1 MLQGMNRRVFLLSAS
16 STLALAAGT
25 PDVLVA
31 RPLRGGSSSAFNGGK
46 TQGQAAS
53 AAVGSNDYPFLN
65 LLKGGDTWQ
74 GTDTFNNN
82 QKIDPSWLSADGWP
96 NGPVINVASTS
107 GNGVYVGL
115 VLPSPTSYTGNPGG
129 NGNLRI
135 VWTVTGAG
143 PSDTLTWSIQ
153 LMGVTPVSS
162 GVISGGGSVSNNTST
177 GNGTFYYE
185 FTPAYDNAFNSLTF
199 HLVSSGTAHATN
211 AALVFA
217 GQDFND
223 YQAGKIFGRQ
233 FLARLAQ
240 AKFGVFRFMDWLGTN
255 VTNTTTWATR
265 KSQGYVTWF
274 NDEYRA
280 ALSAGVTSGNT
291 GNDYSIT
298 IPGSYVWPN
307 YTTGG
312 SVVDKQTMHMRFNAD
327 ATFVNNT
334 LAASLTITGT
344 SPLKFT
350 WPSLPLSNGDPV
362 CIYVISGNQI
372 AGTSANNVYYVV
384 GVSGND
390 FNVALTP
397 GGSAISGT
405 TPGVANT
412 GITRL
417 PTLTIDGAH
426 KIPIMGPMG
435 QPITASGAIPVATSN
450 GTAQV
455 WATLTYDV
463 SLNFWMMTGGT
474 SNLNCA
480 GLENFVPPEV
490 CFALCKQLGMH
501 PHFSLPGFAMDPPT
515 DYARSLGSFCQSNN
529 PGWMIPHY
537 EPMNEIWNPTPVTAY
552 AAGKANAYWSTAA
565 SLHDWYGMATS
576 MMGQD
581 IAAIYGAGNLG
592 TTYEIL
598 LGVKTVDGL
607 NPPGGSENP
616 RITTNQWTIQSQPT
630 RAGYTISVAG
640 GWTSA
645 VLPAT
650 YVNPSMRGTPN
661 EYLNAWQYF
670 FVNGGVSTNPA
681 AMQNLNNYADTLGG
695 VGGIQ
700 TTNGS
705 TSTSSAI
712 IHVASVLPFV
722 ANGMTIYDFTTAQT
736 IGTISTFGTTTITLT
751 GNAASAVGNGDALI
765 ITTAPMSLPGNNAF
779 WLARYYGFKQWA
791 AGFGVNKMFGYEGGY
806 SPDLVPP
813 SGADWQSQITAAT
826 NASQCVLTLPNTS
839 GGDSGASNNNIPGN
853 VAQVGQCLWV
863 GGVSGMTQ
871 LNTSGASS
879 GPTFTIGQSI
889 IPLSNSFVANQGIV
903 FTSNPVYGAGTSLPT
918 NIQPDTP
925 YFILAAGLTSS
936 QFQIS
941 DTKGGSAK
949 VFAAPSGV
957 TSVFANGGWLSGWMV
972 TAVSGNSVTIDCD
985 SSGFGTFTGTATAD
999 YAGSRGLVND
1009 FRIAVLQFASDLP
1022 AQLKANYDNF
1032 VSAGGLYPSQYEIA
1046 GTVSVWFC
1054 INPDI
1059 WATPSQEF
1067 NMIAAYN
1074 AN

>member
-1 MLQGMNRRVFLLSAS
+1 MMGAS
-16 STLALAAGT
+16 SVLALVAAS
-25 PDVLVA
+25 PSLA
-31 RPLRGGSSSAFNGGK
+31 RFPRGASSGFNGGK
-46 TQGQAAS
+46 TQGQAGIP
-53 AAVGSNDYPFLN
+53 AVGSNDYPFLN

-74 GTDTFNNN
+74 GTDSFNNN
-82 QKIDPSWLSADGWP
+82 QKIDPTWLSADGWP
-96 NGPVINVASTS
+96 NGPVINAASVS

-143 PSDTLTWSIQ
+143 SSDTLTWSIQ
-153 LMGVTPVSS
+153 LMSSTAVSS
-162 GVISGGGSVSNNTST
+162 GVISGSGSVSTNTST

-185 FTPAYDNAFNSLTF
+185 FTPAYDNPFNSLTF
-199 HLVSSGTAHATN
+199 HLVSTGTAHATN

-223 YQAGKIFGRQ
+223 YQTGKIFGRQ
-233 FLARLAQ
+233 FVARLTQ
-240 AKFGVFRFMDWLGTN
+240 AKFGVFRFMDWLETN
-255 VTNTTTWATR
+255 VTNASLWATR

-280 ALSAGVTSGNT
+280 ALSVGVTSGNT

-298 IPGSYVWPN
+298 IPGAYVWPG

-312 SVVDKQTMHMRFNAD
+312 AAVDKQTMHMRFNAS

-334 LAASLTITGT
+334 QAGNLTIASI
-344 SPLKFT
+344 SPLTFT

-362 CIYVISGNQI
+362 CIYVAGNGNQI
-372 AGTSANNVYYVV
+372 GGTSANVAYYVV
-384 GVSGND
+384 GVSGNN
-390 FNVALTP
+390 FNVALTS
-397 GGSAISGT
+397 GGSAITASDFGQ
-405 TPGVANT
+405 GGA

-417 PTLTIDGAH
+417 PTLKIDGTH

-435 QPITASGAIPVATSN
+435 QPLTSPSAIPIATDTS

-455 WATLTYDV
+455 WATLNYDAA
-463 SLNFWMMTGGT
+463 LNCWLMNGATT
-474 SNLNCA
+474 NVNCA
-480 GLENFVPPEV
+480 GLMNVVPPEV

-515 DYARSLGSFCQSNN
+515 DYARSLAAYCQSNN

-552 AAGKANAYWSTAA
+552 AAGKAFTYWNTAG
-565 SLHDWYGMATS
+565 SLHDWYGMALS

-592 TTYEIL
+592 TTYEVM
-598 LGVKTVDGL
+598 LGVKSADGL

-616 RITTNQWTIQSQPT
+616 RITTNQWTTQNQPA
-630 RAGYTISVAG
+630 RSGYTISVAS
-640 GWTSA
+640 GWASV

-650 YVNPSMRGTPN
+650 YTFPSMQGTPN

-670 FVNGGVSTNPA
+670 FVNGGISTNPA

-695 VGGIQ
+695 IANPLV
-700 TTNGS
+700 TNGS

-712 IHVASVLPFV
+712 LHVASVPAWV
-722 ANGMTIYDFTTAQT
+722 ASGWTVFDFTTGQT

-751 GNAASAVGNGDALI
+751 GNAASAVGSGDALI
-765 ITTAPMSLPGNNAF
+765 ISANPSATPGNNPF
-779 WLARYYGFKQWA
+779 WAARYYGFKQWA
-791 AGFGVNKMFGYEGGY
+791 AGFGVNKMFAYEGGY
-806 SPDLVPP
+806 SPDIIPP
-813 SGADWQSQITAAT
+813 SGRDWQSQITAAT
-826 NASQCVLTLPNTS
+826 NATQCVLTLPNTS
-839 GGDSGASNNNIPGN
+839 GGDPAASNNGISGN
-853 VAQVGQCLWV
+853 PAQIGQCLYIS
-863 GGVSGMTQ
+863 GVSGMTQ
-871 LNTSGASS
+871 LNTSNASS
-879 GPTFTIGQSI
+879 GPTFTIGQSVI
-889 IPLSNSFVANQGIV
+889 SLTNSFVANQGIV
-903 FTSNPVYGAGTSLPT
+903 FTSNPLFGAGTPLPT

-925 YFILAAGLTSS
+925 YFILSAGLTSS

-941 DTKGGSAK
+941 TTKGGSPI
-949 VFAAPSGV
+949 VFTAPSG
-957 TSVFANGGWLSGWMV
+957 TTTINAAFTWYSGWMV
-972 TAVSGNSVTIDCD
+972 TNVSGNSVTIDCN

-1032 VSAGGLYPSQYEIA
+1032 VSAGGQYPSQYEIA
-1046 GTVSVWFC
+1046 GAISIWFC
-1054 INPDI
+1054 LNPDI

-1074 AN
+1074 A